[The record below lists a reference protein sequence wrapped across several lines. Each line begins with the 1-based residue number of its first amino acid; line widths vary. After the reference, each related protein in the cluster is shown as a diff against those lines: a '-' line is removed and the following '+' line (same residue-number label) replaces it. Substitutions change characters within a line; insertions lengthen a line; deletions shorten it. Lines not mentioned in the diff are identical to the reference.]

1 MRILRRELYCTAAH
15 APKSGGASSVEG
27 TAGKRRVRRGSS
39 VRAVTMGGV
48 THDNTSPDD
57 TRAARV
63 RWSDLP
69 LAAKLMLVSIVFDFV
84 GTGLIM
90 PFGVTYLHE
99 VRHLSLQV
107 TGILLALPA
116 IVGLLAVG
124 PGGVVIDR
132 VGARRVVITAVGLEI
147 TGQLLMA
154 GAHDVGRAALALTLS
169 GIATG
174 VIFPAVQAM
183 VASVMPSDQRQFF
196 FGLNFTLLN
205 LGMGVGGVLGG
216 AIVDVTRPSTFE
228 LVYVIDAA
236 TFLVPLA
243 LYLGPLRH
251 HGGRVE
257 HPSSPDGD
265 APRGGY
271 AQVLREPTMR
281 LLVLL
286 GFITAFIGYAQ
297 FGVGFQAFARS
308 VAHVSTQVLGW
319 AYAANTAVIV
329 VVQILVLR
337 LVSGRRRTR
346 ALLLMCGLWSLS
358 WTVLGLAGWS
368 GERSATMAGVLVCAS
383 AAIFGVGET
392 FLQPTLPAMVND
404 LAPDA
409 LRGRYNSASAGAFH
423 LAEIVGPP
431 FAGLLIGHAL
441 AGWYTLA
448 LVLGCVGA
456 AAVTLA
462 VERRLSPAVN
472 GLGAPREPD
481 VAGELAL
488 EVQRAKLSG
497 E

>member
-1 MRILRRELYCTAAH
+1 M
-15 APKSGGASSVEG
+15 
-27 TAGKRRVRRGSS
+27 
-39 VRAVTMGGV
+39 
-48 THDNTSPDD
+48 
-57 TRAARV
+57 
-63 RWSDLP
+63 
-69 LAAKLMLVSIVFDFV
+69 
-84 GTGLIM
+84 
-90 PFGVTYLHE
+90 
-99 VRHLSLQV
+99 
-107 TGILLALPA
+107 
-116 IVGLLAVG
+116 
-124 PGGVVIDR
+124 
-132 VGARRVVITAVGLEI
+132 
-147 TGQLLMA
+147 
-154 GAHDVGRAALALTLS
+154 
-169 GIATG
+169 
-174 VIFPAVQAM
+174 
-183 VASVMPSDQRQFF
+183 
-196 FGLNFTLLN
+196 
-205 LGMGVGGVLGG
+205 
-216 AIVDVTRPSTFE
+216 
-228 LVYVIDAA
+228 
-236 TFLVPLA
+236 
-243 LYLGPLRH
+243 
-251 HGGRVE
+251 
-257 HPSSPDGD
+257 
-265 APRGGY
+265 
-271 AQVLREPTMR
+271 
-281 LLVLL
+281 
-286 GFITAFIGYAQ
+286 
-297 FGVGFQAFARS
+297 
-308 VAHVSTQVLGW
+308 AHVSTQVLGW

-358 WTVLGLAGWS
+358 WAVLGLAGWS